1 MEAGVA
7 RESDW
12 LIGRESIGGA
22 AGGGKEKFK
31 QLLLD
36 LRKDE
41 NAPGASGYASEV
53 K

>member
-1 MEAGVA
+1 MVNLRA
-7 RESDW
+7 
-12 LIGRESIGGA
+12 GGA

-41 NAPGASGYASEV
+41 NAPGASGYGTEV
-53 K
+53 KRN